1 MKRMQL
7 TDQLTIFTR
16 YPEPGL
22 TKTRLISALG
32 EEGAA
37 KLQKELTEQT
47 IQKVDQLAKTST
59 VEPVICF
66 EGGDLVSMKN
76 WLGPDRIYQQ
86 QAHGDLGRKLK
97 KAFGDAFSAGA
108 QRVVTI
114 GCDCPA
120 LSREHI
126 GRAFDA
132 LYMKDL
138 TLGPASDGGYYLIG
152 IKYPIDA
159 LFEDIPWG
167 TDKVFEKTVSLA
179 QQLGLSIEILEE
191 LQDVD
196 RPEDLKQINHNPDS

>member
-37 KLQKELTEQT
+37 ALQKKLTEET
-47 IQKVDQLAKTST
+47 IQKIEQMVKTST
-59 VEPVICF
+59 IEPVICF
-66 EGGDLVSMKN
+66 EGGDLKSMQN
-76 WLGPDRIYQQ
+76 WLGPDHLFHR

-97 KAFGDAFSAGA
+97 KSFGDAFSAGA
-108 QRVVTI
+108 LRVVTI
-114 GCDCPA
+114 GCDCPD
-120 LSREHI
+120 LTREHI

-132 LYMKDL
+132 LYQKDL
-138 TLGPASDGGYYLIG
+138 VLGPATDGGYYLIG
-152 IKYPIDA
+152 IKYPIDP
-159 LFEDIPWG
+159 LFDDIPWG
-167 TDKVFEKTVSLA
+167 TDKVFERTVSLA
-179 QQLGLSIEILEE
+179 QQLCLSIEILEE

-196 RPEDLKQINHNPDS
+196 RPEDLKYINHNSDS

>member
-1 MKRMQL
+1 MKSMQL

-37 KLQKELTEQT
+37 KLQKKLTEDT
-47 IQKVDQLAKTST
+47 IQKIEQLMKTST
-59 VEPVICF
+59 IEPVICF
-66 EGGDLVSMKN
+66 EGGDLVSMQN
-76 WLGPDRIYQQ
+76 WLGPDRLYQSQ
-86 QAHGDLGRKLK
+86 GQGNLGEKLK
-97 KAFGDAFSAGA
+97 KAFGDAFAAGA

-114 GCDCPA
+114 GCDCPG
-120 LSREHI
+120 LSRKI
-126 GRAFDA
+126 VGRAFDA

-138 TLGPASDGGYYLIG
+138 VLGPATDGGYYLIG
-152 IKYPIDA
+152 IKYSIDA

-179 QQLGLSIEILEE
+179 QQLDLSIEILEE
-191 LQDVD
+191 LHDVD
-196 RPEDLKQINHNPDS
+196 RPEDLTHINHNSDL